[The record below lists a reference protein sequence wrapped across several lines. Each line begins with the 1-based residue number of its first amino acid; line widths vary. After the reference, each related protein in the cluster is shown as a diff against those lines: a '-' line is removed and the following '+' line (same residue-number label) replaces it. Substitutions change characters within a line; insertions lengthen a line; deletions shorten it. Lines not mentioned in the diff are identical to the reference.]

1 MIIVSACLL
10 GLKVKYDQTDSNANE
25 LLRKYAHLGKYIPLC
40 PEQLGGLTT
49 PRCVSEI
56 KGGSG
61 EDVLAGINKVVTK
74 EGEDVTEQ
82 FILGGE
88 QVEKILELSPVTA
101 AILKERSPSCGV
113 NQIYDGT
120 FQHVVKEGQ
129 GVTAAL
135 LQQHKILIYSEKELT
150 EELLLSLL
158 K

>member
-10 GLKVKYDQTDSNANE
+10 GLNVKYDQTDSSANE
-25 LLRKYAHLGKYIPLC
+25 LLRKYAPLGKYIPLC

-56 KGGSG
+56 NGGSG
-61 EDVLAGINKVVTK
+61 DDVLAGINKVITK
-74 EGEDVTEQ
+74 DGEDVTDQ
-82 FILGGE
+82 FLFGGE
-88 QVEKILELSPVTA
+88 QLKKVIELFPVTA

-120 FQHVVKEGQ
+120 FQHVVIEGR

-135 LQQHKILIYSEKELT
+135 LKQNKIPVYSEKELT
-150 EELLLSLL
+150 EELLQRVL